1 MINYM
6 LLGKRIKKYRRRQG
20 LTQAELA
27 EIIGVSP
34 NHISKIETASTKL
47 SLEVF
52 VGIADAL
59 KVSTDQLMLRDPAES
74 SPDGGEELCE
84 LFNGCTDEAKMLVID
99 ILERLNVMF
108 PYRHPPWTH
117 PGG

>member
-1 MINYM
+1 MINYT
-6 LLGKRIKKYRRRQG
+6 LLGKRIKKYRRKQG

-27 EIIGVSP
+27 EIVGVSP

-59 KVSTDQLMLRDPAES
+59 KVSADQLLLRDPAES
-74 SPDGGEELCE
+74 SSNGGEELYE
-84 LFNGCTDEAKMLVID
+84 LFNGCTAEAKMFIID
-99 ILERLNVMF
+99 ILEGLNALF
-108 PYRHPPWTH
+108 PATQSTDF
-117 PGG
+117 

>member
-1 MINYM
+1 MINYT
-6 LLGKRIKKYRRRQG
+6 LLGKRIKKYRRKQG

-27 EIIGVSP
+27 EIVGVSP

-59 KVSTDQLMLRDPAES
+59 KVSADQLKCS
-74 SPDGGEELCE
+74 SSIYWKD
-84 LFNGCTDEAKMLVID
+84 
-99 ILERLNVMF
+99 
-108 PYRHPPWTH
+108 
-117 PGG
+117 